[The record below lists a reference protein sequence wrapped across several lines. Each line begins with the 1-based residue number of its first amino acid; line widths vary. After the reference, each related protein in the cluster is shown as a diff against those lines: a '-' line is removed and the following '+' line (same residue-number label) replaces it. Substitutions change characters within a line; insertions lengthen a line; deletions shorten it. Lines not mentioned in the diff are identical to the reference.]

1 MSTLIKAIGTLLSGK
16 LFTVLCEALTVVK
29 QLLMYLNKK
38 KDRKKSEAKENE
50 DKEFKKQIEDIVDNG
65 TLADLKSLK
74 RN

>member
-16 LFTVLCEALTVVK
+16 LFTVLCEALTVVT
-29 QLLMYLNKK
+29 QLLTYLNKK
-38 KDRKKSEAKENE
+38 QDPKQSEAKEKE

-65 TLADLKSLK
+65 ILADLKSLK

>member
-1 MSTLIKAIGTLLSGK
+1 MRTLIKAIGTFLSGK
-16 LFTVLCEALTVVK
+16 FATILCEALAVVK
-29 QLLMYLNKK
+29 QLLTYLNKK
-38 KDRKKSEAKENE
+38 NDQKNREAKETE